1 MRRCWPRRGPTMGA
15 SPSSISTLLLF
26 FSGHFCCACM
36 YVYVYTY
43 TPFGAHRTTGCFK
56 WTNATSPSA
65 YFFAPAF
72 LPPPPRYT
80 PRLVHFSRWRRICV
94 SDRKNKV
101 TTRGFIQ
108 PCLHLSSFYLL
119 KAITSKEENPCYNMP
134 SISSLVVAFSFF
146 FLPSCLAS
154 FSL

>member
-101 TTRGFIQ
+101 TTRGFIH
-108 PCLHLSSFYLL
+108 PCLHLSSFLPPKSNHIKGGKPLL
-119 KAITSKEENPCYNMP
+119 QHAQQHF
-134 SISSLVVAFSFF
+134 ISRCCFLIFLSSFLLGLF
-146 FLPSCLAS
+146 
-154 FSL
+154 